1 MIKELFVLA
10 LAIIAGNLA
19 AYSDE
24 LFRAIIT
31 AGIVMIYYEVC

>member
-1 MIKELFVLA
+1 MNKELIVLA

-24 LFRAIIT
+24 LFRAIIA
-31 AGIVMIYYEVC
+31 AGIIMIYYEV